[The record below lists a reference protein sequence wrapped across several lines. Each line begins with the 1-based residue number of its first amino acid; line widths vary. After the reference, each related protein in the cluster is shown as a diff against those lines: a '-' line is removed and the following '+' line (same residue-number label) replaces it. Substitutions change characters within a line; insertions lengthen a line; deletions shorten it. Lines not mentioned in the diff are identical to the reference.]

1 MRVVGAVRLDADLN
15 GTGYLLTASVAAA
28 GGYAIA
34 AMRYAPQIA
43 QLARR
48 IELTEVSL
56 SGQGQAIDELSD
68 ALRSLLAAFD
78 GSKSNP
84 SQREAIAAAQWA
96 LTRR

>member
-1 MRVVGAVRLDADLN
+1 MRVAGAVRLDGDLN

-43 QLARR
+43 QLAER
-48 IELTEVSL
+48 IESTERSL

-68 ALRSLLAAFD
+68 ALRSLVTAFD
-78 GSKSNP
+78 GSKSNAT
-84 SQREAIAAAQWA
+84 QREAITAAQWA